1 VVADPVIGG
10 LAPGVLLA
18 LGVALLWGGAESL
31 VRGAVGLATRF
42 GISSLVVGL
51 TVVAFGTS
59 MPELAVST
67 GAALDGLG
75 DVAVGN
81 VVGSNIGNIGL
92 ILGIAALV
100 RPVATETRLVR
111 FDVPVAILVA
121 VLGGVALWNDE
132 VGRVE
137 GIVLVALLVAYTV
150 HCARAGRREETATEI
165 RLETPRPPAGP
176 WLQAGLVAIGLVFL
190 VVGSRLFVGGAL
202 GLAQSLDMAEAAI
215 ALTVVA
221 VGTSLPE
228 LATSVVG
235 AARGE
240 GDVAVGNVVGSN
252 IFNLLGVLGVSAIV
266 RPLRAPGIAPVEGLV
281 MLGFTLAL
289 LPILRSE
296 SRIGRVEGFLLL
308 VAYGAFVAWTWA

>member
-1 VVADPVIGG
+1 MTSG
-10 LAPGVLLA
+10 LAPGLLLA
-18 LGVALLWGGAESL
+18 LGVALLWGGAEAL

-42 GISSLVVGL
+42 GVSSLVVGL

-59 MPELAVST
+59 MPELAVSA

-81 VVGSNIGNIGL
+81 VVGSNICNIGL
-92 ILGIAALV
+92 ILGVAALV

-111 FDVPVAILVA
+111 FDVPVAILVTL
-121 VLGGVALWNDE
+121 LGGAMLWNDE

-137 GIVLVALLVAYTV
+137 GAVLVALLVAYTV
-150 HCARAGRREETATEI
+150 HCARAGRREETGSEV
-165 RLETPRPPAGP
+165 RVESPRPPARAG
-176 WLQAGLVAIGLVFL
+176 LQAGLVGAGLVLL
-190 VVGSRLFVGGAL
+190 VVGSRMFVGGAL
-202 GLAQSLDMAEAAI
+202 ALSRSLEVAEAAV
-215 ALTVVA
+215 ALTIVA

-240 GDVAVGNVVGSN
+240 GDVAVGNIVGSN
-252 IFNLLGVLGVSAIV
+252 IFNLLGILGVAALA

-289 LPILRSE
+289 LPILRGE
-296 SRIGRVEGFLLL
+296 GRIGRGEGLLL
-308 VAYGAFVAWTWA
+308 LAAYGAFVVWTWA